1 MQQASTDPYPEDG
14 YDQYP
19 SQGYNG
25 YNEYPPQ
32 QFAQGVYPGQ
42 QQPYSDMA
50 AGAAVA
56 GAAGVGAAGAA
67 GGSSAAAAMGIHDQ
81 MMVRVKVAFVR
92 SLEDE
97 LGQLK
102 LPSMIQS

>member
-1 MQQASTDPYPEDG
+1 MQSASNEHYTDDG
-14 YDQYP
+14 YASYP
-19 SQGYNG
+19 AQAYNG

-32 QFAQGVYPGQ
+32 QYDQGAYP
-42 QQPYSDMA
+42 QQPYSDLA
-50 AGAAVA
+50 PEIA

-67 GGSSAAAAMGIHDQ
+67 AGNSAAAALGIHDG

-97 LGQLK
+97 LGESTSEK
-102 LPSMIQS
+102 V